1 LKIRSPD
8 ITHKSDVGG
17 VALNIGDADRVKR
30 EAAAMVE
37 RVRAA
42 RPAARVDGF
51 LVQPMISRRG
61 AMELLVGLVEDPIFG
76 PLVAFGQGGTAVE
89 IVHDSSLELPPLNGL
104 LARRLMARTRVSQ
117 LLQGYRSKPPADIEA
132 IAEALICLG
141 QLACDHPEIRE
152 LDINP
157 LVVDSTGVLALDAR
171 LRVAQ
176 PDSAG
181 SSRLAIASY
190 PQELDSVEQLR
201 DGTVLR
207 MRPLRPEDEP
217 VLVDLAAHMSRED
230 LRLRFFTTVPGL
242 THTVA
247 ARLSQLDYDRE
258 LGLLA
263 ERDGVALGMA
273 HFFADPDKLGAEYA
287 VAVRS
292 DWQGRGV
299 GFALMTRLIEI
310 ARQRGIGELT
320 GEVLRENKP
329 MLQMCQELGF
339 GISPNQNDPSI
350 VLVGKRLGMKQAA
363 VDDR

>member
-1 LKIRSPD
+1 
-8 ITHKSDVGG
+8 
-17 VALNIGDADRVKR
+17 
-30 EAAAMVE
+30 
-37 RVRAA
+37 
-42 RPAARVDGF
+42 
-51 LVQPMISRRG
+51 
-61 AMELLVGLVEDPIFG
+61 MELLVGLVEDPIFG

-89 IVHDSSLELPPLNGL
+89 VIHDSSLELPPLNEL
-104 LARRLMARTRVSQ
+104 LARRLMARTRVWQ
-117 LLQGYRSKPPADIEA
+117 LLQGYRGKPPANIEA
-132 IAEALICLG
+132 VVEVLIRLG
-141 QLACDHPEIRE
+141 HLACDHPEIRE
-152 LDINP
+152 VDINP
-157 LVVDSTGVLALDAR
+157 LLVDSAGVIALDAR

-176 PDSAG
+176 PDTAG
-181 SSRLAIASY
+181 ASRLAIAPY
-190 PQELDSVEQLR
+190 PQELESVERLR
-201 DGTVLR
+201 DGIVLR

-217 VLVDLAAHMSRED
+217 MLVDLATHMSRED
-230 LRLRFFTTVPGL
+230 LRLRFFTTVAGL

-263 ERDGVALGMA
+263 ECEGVTLGVA
-273 HFFADPDKLGAEYA
+273 HFFADPDKLRADYA

-329 MLQMCQELGF
+329 MLQMCRELGF
-339 GISPNQNDPSI
+339 GIRPNQNDPSI
-350 VLVGKRLGMKQAA
+350 VLVGKRLAMQQAA